1 MRDKV
6 GLVAKA
12 DLLILE
18 EIGDIPHY
26 VQAKLLTFLEDR
38 KFRRLGDNEE
48 KEVIEKGTAM
58 LKVVEEESA
67 IRRYQRQFVRAFRP
81 LAEET
86 IPVNLG
92 HPGASVRA
100 RVSWFEP
107 SGDLVLLQENR
118 HAPLLA
124 RLRGRPAG
132 RRRQYPDHLRDQ
144 LSPLRHR
151 PADRRR
157 LRRGPRRTGF
167 RRPPGKAGRREKGDR
182 KVAVRKPLPGGVGR
196 SWMTAGRPR
205 RSPSS
210 GRSTPR
216 ASPGRSPSSSGRLP
230 GSNRRLSPAPPRS
243 KSVSKNPAC
252 VKNSPAPAIGT

>member
-1 MRDKV
+1 M
-6 GLVAKA
+6 AKA

-100 RVSWFEP
+100 RVSW
-107 SGDLVLLQENR
+107 SNR
-118 HAPLLA
+118 LGIWFFSRRIGTLGYWHAFGI
-124 RLRGRPAG
+124 GRPEGGANI
-132 RRRQYPDHLRDQ
+132 PITCEINF
-144 LSPLRHR
+144 PLCGI
-151 PADRRR
+151 D
-157 LRRGPRRTGF
+157 RRTGGAF
-167 RRPPGKAGRREKGDR
+167 AEDHAGRVFVVHRGKLGGGRKGIGKSLFENHYR
-182 KVAVRKPLPGGVGR
+182 GGLG
-196 SWMTAGRPR
+196 GH
-205 RSPSS
+205 
-210 GRSTPR
+210 G
-216 ASPGRSPSSSGRLP
+216 
-230 GSNRRLSPAPPRS
+230 
-243 KSVSKNPAC
+243 
-252 VKNSPAPAIGT
+252 